1 MIENSFFHYVV
12 RDEGLKNALEVI
24 VGKFRVSI
32 SDISRIYKQFDMD
45 SVAELRDFN
54 IAQKLI
60 AIDSEYDCVDEPELN
75 PVGSA
80 VQSKDQV
87 KLELVELAKPVEVG
101 AVGLVK
107 LEAKKG

>member
-60 AIDSEYDCVDEPELN
+60 AIDSEYE
-75 PVGSA
+75 
-80 VQSKDQV
+80 V